1 MTSLT
6 LVSPPE
12 TEPVTLAEMKAH
24 ARIDTEADD
33 ALASTLITAARLWA
47 EQYTKRAFI
56 SQTWALWF
64 DGCPVDKTFVEL
76 PRAPL
81 RTVDSVQ
88 VFDENDDG
96 TAWDSGNYFVDTA
109 REPGRLAL
117 RSGAAWPVPG
127 RAANGFMIE
136 YGAGYGDEGSD
147 VPEPIRL
154 AIKQLAAHWYE
165 HRGEAVIMSSSRHDA
180 VANQAG
186 INVPM
191 VIQAL
196 LDPYRLRRLGG

>member
-6 LVSPPE
+6 LAEPPAS
-12 TEPVTLAEMKAH
+12 EPVTLAEIKAH
-24 ARIDTEADD
+24 ARIDTDVDD
-33 ALASTLITAARLWA
+33 ALVSSLVIAARQWA
-47 EQYTKRAFI
+47 EQYTRRAFI
-56 SQTWALWF
+56 TQTWRLWL
-64 DGCPVDKTFVEL
+64 DDIPAGNFVIL

-81 RTVDSVQ
+81 QSVDSVM
-88 VFDENDDG
+88 VFDDSDAG
-96 TAWDSGNYFVDTA
+96 TVWASGNYFADTA

-117 RSGAAWPVPG
+117 RLGAAWPVPG
-127 RAANGFMIE
+127 RAVNGLMIE
-136 YGAGYGDEGSD
+136 YATGYGDEAD
-147 VPEPIRL
+147 AVPEPIRL

-186 INVPM
+186 VNVPM

-196 LDPYRLRRLGG
+196 LGPYRLQRLGN